1 MLKVGASRARL
12 SVYDTLHLSLA
23 LFVKETSIVQTFA
36 QKRLQCP
43 FAGIYH
49 LRKFRRAQAILK
61 KGLLTVLRQN
71 VFLIVAGHKHT
82 LQNGILIYIGV
93 GV

>member
-12 SVYDTLHLSLA
+12 SVYDTLHLPLA
-23 LFVKETSIVQTFA
+23 LFFKETGIAQTFA
-36 QKRLQCP
+36 QKRLLCP

-61 KGLLTVLRQN
+61 KMIINRSAT
-71 VFLIVAGHKHT
+71 FFIVAAGHKHT